1 MRSTRHTNAE
11 RQARQVGA
19 AGLSVRLV
27 LCLLVYIVPHFGMM
41 SLGRETEGRNGPSQ
55 LPCQVLRKLRLRGL
69 ERGDGA

>member
-27 LCLLVYIVPHFGMM
+27 LCLLVYIVPHFERR
-41 SLGRETEGRNGPSQ
+41 SLGRETEAGNGR
-55 LPCQVLRKLRLRGL
+55 
-69 ERGDGA
+69 